1 MVKCAQLNLLFL
13 YRLSMQTFSFRPA
26 LIALS
31 VASAI
36 ANSAIAA
43 DDMEHLTIL
52 GSAQAVNDIPG
63 SAHMISESELEKFDF
78 TDIMR
83 TLTSVPGVYVLEEDG
98 YGLRPNI
105 GMRGTGQNRSEK
117 VTIMEDGVLAAPA
130 PYSAPSAYYFPT
142 AGRMQQI
149 EVLKGTSS
157 AMYGPRTT
165 GGVINMLSR
174 SIPQEALAGQV
185 NLSAGED
192 GFAKVHAYVGGAGE
206 NVSSLVEIFRY
217 QADGFKDVNHTGDD
231 TGFVKNDIMA
241 KMMINSD
248 ADAKYYQE
256 LEFKLKYSD
265 EDSDETYMGLTEAD
279 FKANPYSRY
288 SASQLDNMATE
299 HKQLQINHHIKLSD
313 RFSLGTTAYYN
324 EFSRNWYKTSS
335 VGTWATD
342 IDGDYIFDTDNEHV
356 IDKSSLGGGG
366 IDKAA
371 AFDRNA
377 NNETLYVDVKAN
389 SRDYESKGIQ
399 TVLDADF
406 GAHQVKFGA
415 RYHEDEM
422 DRFQWV
428 DNYSMDNSYEMTL
441 IQAGIHGTDSNRID
455 SAEAVAL
462 FVHDEFTFGDFIIN
476 AGLRYED
483 MTISR
488 KDWDKGVIDRSQPL
502 KKDVSNDVDVLLPS
516 LAITYRVNNDLV
528 IIGGIQKGFAPP
540 APGNDKSENEESI
553 NYELGFRYNNEALRA
568 EALYF
573 FSDYDNMHGN
583 CTASQNCNDDNIGD
597 QYNAGEVKVS
607 GLEVK
612 TGYKF
617 EADALMIPVD
627 LTYTYT
633 ETEFQNSFESGLDVW
648 GSVLAGDELPYVPE
662 NQIQFSIGVVG
673 EKWRSDILVRYMD
686 EMRTTAGHGSLVSD
700 EAIDSRTVVDMAAH
714 YNVSDNQEI
723 TFSVDNLLDKEYMAT
738 RTHGS
743 IMVGKPRSATLG
755 YKYSF

>member
-1 MVKCAQLNLLFL
+1 M
-13 YRLSMQTFSFRPA
+13 RILSSFQPA

-31 VASAI
+31 VFSAI
-36 ANSAIAA
+36 SSAAVA
-43 DDMEHLTIL
+43 DDDMEHLTIF

-63 SAHMISESELEKFDF
+63 SAHMLSQADLEKFDF

-142 AGRMQQI
+142 AGRMQQV

-174 SIPQEALAGQV
+174 AIPEQALAGQV

-192 GFAKVHAYVGGAGE
+192 GFGKAHAYVGGAGK
-206 NVSSLVEIFRY
+206 NVSSVFEVFRY
-217 QADGFKDVNHTGDD
+217 QADGFKNVNHTGAD

-241 KMMINSD
+241 KVLINSD
-248 ADAKYYQE
+248 TDAKYYQE

-288 SASQLDNMATE
+288 SASQLDNMDTS
-299 HKQLQINHHIKLSD
+299 HKQLQVYHHIQLSE
-313 RFSLGTTAYYN
+313 RFTLGTTAYYN

-335 VGTWATD
+335 VGAWATD
-342 IDGDYIFDTDNEHV
+342 ENGAYIFDENNEHV
-356 IDKSSLGGGG
+356 VEKSSLSGGG

-371 AFDRNA
+371 AFDQNA
-377 NNETLYVDVKAN
+377 NNEVLYVDVKAN

-455 SAEAVAL
+455 SAQALAL
-462 FVHDEFTFGDFIIN
+462 FIHDEYTFGDFIIN

-488 KDWDKGVIDRSQPL
+488 KDWDKGVIDRNQPL

-516 LAITYRVNNDLV
+516 LAVTYRVNEDLI
-528 IIGGIQKGFAPP
+528 IIGGVQKGFAPP
-540 APGNDKSENEESI
+540 APGNDKAENEESI
-553 NYELGFRYNNEALRA
+553 NYELGLRFSQDALRA
-568 EALYF
+568 EALF
-573 FSDYDNMHGN
+573 FYSDYENMHGN
-583 CTASQNCNDDNIGD
+583 CTASQGCDDDNIGN

-607 GLEVK
+607 GLEMK
-612 TGYKF
+612 AGYEF
-617 EADALMIPVD
+617 AAGALTFPVD
-627 LTYTYT
+627 VTYTFT
-633 ETEFQNSFESGLDVW
+633 DTEFQNAFESGLETWANVA
-648 GSVLAGDELPYVPE
+648 SGDELPYVPE
-662 NQIQFSIGVVG
+662 NQLQVSVGVVG
-673 EKWRSDILVRYMD
+673 EKWRGDMLVRYMD
-686 EMRTTAGHGSLVSD
+686 EMRTTAGQGAFVSGQS
-700 EAIDSRTVVDMAAH
+700 IDSRTVVDMAAH
-714 YNVSDNQEI
+714 YSIADNQEI
-723 TFSVDNLLDKEYMAT
+723 TFNVDNLLDKEYMST

-743 IMVGKPRSATLG
+743 IMVGKPRSVTLG
-755 YKYSF
+755 YKYRF

>member
-1 MVKCAQLNLLFL
+1 M
-13 YRLSMQTFSFRPA
+13 RILSSFQPA

-31 VASAI
+31 VFSAI
-36 ANSAIAA
+36 SSAAVA
-43 DDMEHLTIL
+43 DDDMEHLTIF

-63 SAHMISESELEKFDF
+63 SAHMLSQADLEKFDF

-142 AGRMQQI
+142 AGRMQQV

-174 SIPQEALAGQV
+174 AIPEQALAGQV

-192 GFAKVHAYVGGAGE
+192 GFGKAHAYVGGAGK
-206 NVSSLVEIFRY
+206 NVSSVFEVFRY
-217 QADGFKDVNHTGDD
+217 QADGFKNVNHTGAD

-241 KMMINSD
+241 KVLINSD
-248 ADAKYYQE
+248 TDAKYYQE

-288 SASQLDNMATE
+288 SASQLDNMDTS
-299 HKQLQINHHIKLSD
+299 HKQLQVNHHIQLSE
-313 RFSLGTTAYYN
+313 RFTLGTTAYYN

-335 VGTWATD
+335 VGAWATD
-342 IDGDYIFDTDNEHV
+342 ENGAYIFDENNEHV
-356 IDKSSLGGGG
+356 VEKSSLSGGG

-371 AFDRNA
+371 AFDQNA
-377 NNETLYVDVKAN
+377 NNEVLYVDVKAN

-455 SAEAVAL
+455 SAQALAL
-462 FVHDEFTFGDFIIN
+462 FIHDEYTFGDFIIN

-488 KDWDKGVIDRSQPL
+488 KDWDKGVIDRNQPL

-516 LAITYRVNNDLV
+516 LAVTYRVNKDLI
-528 IIGGIQKGFAPP
+528 IIGGVQKGFAPP
-540 APGNDKSENEESI
+540 APGNDKAENEESI
-553 NYELGFRYNNEALRA
+553 NYELGLRYSQDALRA
-568 EALYF
+568 EALF
-573 FSDYDNMHGN
+573 FYSDYENMHGN
-583 CTASQNCNDDNIGD
+583 CTASQGCDDDNIGN

-607 GLEVK
+607 GLEMK
-612 TGYKF
+612 AGYEF
-617 EADALMIPVD
+617 AAGALTFPVD
-627 LTYTYT
+627 VTYTFT
-633 ETEFQNSFESGLDVW
+633 DTEFQNAFESGLETWANVA
-648 GSVLAGDELPYVPE
+648 SGDELPYVPE
-662 NQIQFSIGVVG
+662 NQLQVSVGVVG
-673 EKWRSDILVRYMD
+673 EKWRGDMLVRYMD
-686 EMRTTAGHGSLVSD
+686 EMRTTAGQGAFVSGQS
-700 EAIDSRTVVDMAAH
+700 IDSRTVVDMAAH
-714 YNVSDNQEI
+714 YSIADNQEI
-723 TFSVDNLLDKEYMAT
+723 TFNVDNLLDKEYMST

-743 IMVGKPRSATLG
+743 IMVGKPRSVTLG
-755 YKYSF
+755 YKYRF

>member
-1 MVKCAQLNLLFL
+1 M
-13 YRLSMQTFSFRPA
+13 RILSSFQPA

-31 VASAI
+31 VFSAI
-36 ANSAIAA
+36 SNAA
-43 DDMEHLTIL
+43 LADDDMEHLTIF
-52 GSAQAVNDIPG
+52 GSAQAVNDMPG
-63 SAHMISESELEKFDF
+63 SAHMISQADLEKFDF

-117 VTIMEDGVLAAPA
+117 ITIMEDGVLAAPA

-142 AGRMQQI
+142 AGRMQQV

-174 SIPQEALAGQV
+174 TIPEQALAGQV

-192 GFAKVHAYVGGAGE
+192 GFGKAHAYVGGAGK
-206 NVSSLVEIFRY
+206 NVSSVIEVFRY

-241 KMMINSD
+241 KVMINSD
-248 ADAKYYQE
+248 TDAKYYQE

-265 EDSDETYMGLTEAD
+265 EDSDETYMGLTDAD

-288 SASQLDNMATE
+288 SASQLDNMDTS
-299 HKQLQINHHIKLSD
+299 HKQLQINHHIELSE
-313 RFSLGTTAYYN
+313 RFTLGTTAYYN

-335 VGTWATD
+335 VGAWATD
-342 IDGDYIFDTDNEHV
+342 DNGGYLFDDNNEHV
-356 IDKSSLGGGG
+356 VEKSSLSGGG

-371 AFDRNA
+371 AFDRDA
-377 NNETLYVDVKAN
+377 NNEVLYVDVKAN

-455 SAEAVAL
+455 SAQALAL
-462 FVHDEFTFGDFIIN
+462 FIHDEYTVGDFIIN

-488 KDWDKGVIDRSQPL
+488 KDWDKGIIDRSQPL

-516 LAITYRVNNDLV
+516 LAVTYRVNNDLV

-540 APGNDKSENEESI
+540 APGNDKAENEESI
-553 NYELGFRYNNEALRA
+553 NYELGLRYSQEALRA
-568 EALYF
+568 EALF
-573 FSDYDNMHGN
+573 FYSDYENMHGN
-583 CTASQNCNDDNIGD
+583 CTASQGCDDDNIGN

-607 GLEVK
+607 GLEMK
-612 TGYKF
+612 AGYEF
-617 EADALMIPVD
+617 TAGALTFPVD
-627 LTYTYT
+627 VTYTFT
-633 ETEFQNSFESGLDVW
+633 DTEFQNAFESGLETWANVA
-648 GSVLAGDELPYVPE
+648 AGDELPYVPE
-662 NQIQFSIGVVG
+662 NQLQVSLGVVG
-673 EKWRSDILVRYMD
+673 ENWRGDMLVRYMD
-686 EMRTTAGHGSLVSD
+686 EMRTIAGQGALVSGQS
-700 EAIDSRTVVDMAAH
+700 IDSRTVVDMAAH
-714 YNVSDNQEI
+714 YSVAENQEI
-723 TFSVDNLLDKEYMAT
+723 TFNVDNLLDKEYMST

-743 IMVGKPRSATLG
+743 IMVGKPRSVTLG

>member
-1 MVKCAQLNLLFL
+1 MRAIKIIVSFIGVAMRISSL
-13 YRLSMQTFSFRPA
+13 YQPA
-26 LIALS
+26 FIALS
-31 VASAI
+31 VVSAI
-36 ANSAIAA
+36 SNSAIAD
-43 DDMEHLTIL
+43 DDMEHLAIF
-52 GSAQAVNDIPG
+52 GSAQAVNDVPG
-63 SAHMISESELEKFDF
+63 SAHMISQAELEKFDF

-142 AGRMQQI
+142 AGRMQQV

-165 GGVINMLSR
+165 GGVVNMLSR
-174 SIPQEALAGQV
+174 SIPEQALAGQV

-192 GFAKVHAYVGGAGE
+192 GFGKAHAYVGGAGQ
-206 NVSSLVEIFRY
+206 NVSSVFEVFRY

-241 KMMINSD
+241 KVMINSD
-248 ADAKYYQE
+248 NDAKYYQE

-279 FKANPYSRY
+279 FKSDPYSRY
-288 SASQLDNMATE
+288 SASQLDNMDTS

-313 RFSLGTTAYYN
+313 RFTLGTTAYYN
-324 EFSRNWYKTSS
+324 EFSRNWYKTSK
-335 VGTWATD
+335 VGTWAVNPENSEYLFD
-342 IDGDYIFDTDNEHV
+342 EDGEHV
-356 IDKSSLGGGG
+356 IAKSSLGSGG
-366 IDKAA
+366 IEKAA
-371 AFDRNA
+371 AFDQNT
-377 NNETLYVDVKAN
+377 NNELLYVDVKAN

-428 DNYSMDNSYEMTL
+428 DNYTMDSTYEMTL
-441 IQAGIHGTDSNRID
+441 LKAGIHGADSNRID
-455 SAEAVAL
+455 SAEAIAL
-462 FVHDEFTFGDFIIN
+462 FVHDEYTFGDFIFN

-488 KDWDKGVIDRSQPL
+488 KEWKGIIDRNEPTT
-502 KKDVSNDVDVLLPS
+502 KDISNDVDVLLPS
-516 LAITYRVNNDLV
+516 LAVTYRVNNDLV
-528 IIGGIQKGFAPP
+528 IIGGVQKGFAPP
-540 APGNDKSENEESI
+540 APGNDKAENEESI
-553 NYELGFRYNNEALRA
+553 NYELGLRFNQDTLSA
-568 EALYF
+568 EALF
-573 FSDYDNMHGN
+573 FYSDYDNMHGN
-583 CTASQNCNDDNIGD
+583 CTASQGCDEENVGD

-607 GLEVK
+607 GLEAK
-612 TGYKF
+612 AGYEF
-617 EADALMIPVD
+617 AAGSVVIPVG
-627 LTYTYT
+627 LTYTFT
-633 ETEFQNSFESGLDVW
+633 ETEFQNSFESGLDTW
-648 GSVLAGDELPYVPE
+648 GNVEAGFELPYVPE
-662 NQIQFSIGVVG
+662 NQLQLTVGVVG

-686 EMRTTAGHGSLVSD
+686 EMRTTAGQGSLIAD

-714 YNVSDNQEI
+714 YTIADNQEI
-723 TFSVDNLLDKEYMAT
+723 TFNVDNLLDKEYMAT

-743 IMVGKPRSATLG
+743 IMVGKPRSVTLG

>member
-1 MVKCAQLNLLFL
+1 MRISSLF
-13 YRLSMQTFSFRPA
+13 QPA

-31 VASAI
+31 VVSALSNT
-36 ANSAIAA
+36 ATAD
-43 DDMEHLTIL
+43 DDMEHLAIF
-52 GSAQAVNDIPG
+52 GNAQAINDVPG
-63 SAHMISESELEKFDF
+63 SAHMISQAELEKFDF

-165 GGVINMLSR
+165 GGVVNMLSR
-174 SIPQEALAGQV
+174 TIPNEALAGQV

-192 GFAKVHAYVGGAGE
+192 GFAKAHAYVGGAGK
-206 NVSSLVEIFRY
+206 NVSSVVEVFRY
-217 QADGFKDVNHTGDD
+217 QADGFKSVNHTGDD

-241 KMMINSD
+241 KVMINSD
-248 ADAKYYQE
+248 ADAKHYQE

-265 EDSDETYMGLTEAD
+265 ENSDETYMGLTEAD
-279 FKANPYSRY
+279 FEASPYSRY
-288 SASQLDNMATE
+288 SASQLDNMDTK
-299 HKQLQINHHIKLSD
+299 HKQLQINHHIKLSE
-313 RFSLGTTAYYN
+313 RFTLGTSAYYN
-324 EFSRNWYKTSS
+324 EFSRNWFKTSS
-335 VGTWATD
+335 VNGNGLSDGA
-342 IDGDYIFDTDNEHV
+342 IDD
-356 IDKSSLGGGG
+356 
-366 IDKAA
+366 AA
-371 AFDRNA
+371 AFDNGTFG
-377 NNETLYVDVKAN
+377 NDEISVDVKAN
-389 SRDYESKGIQ
+389 SRAYESQGIQ

-428 DNYSMDNSYEMTL
+428 NKYSLDNTNYEMTL
-441 IQAGIHGTDSNRID
+441 TEAGIHGADSNRID
-455 SAEAVAL
+455 SAEAIAL
-462 FVHDEFTFGDFIIN
+462 FVHDEYTIGDFIIN

-488 KDWDKGVIDRSQPL
+488 KDWDKGVIDRNAPL
-502 KKDVSNDVDVLLPS
+502 KKDVSNNIEVLLPS
-516 LAITYRVNNDLV
+516 LAVTYRVNNDLI
-528 IIGGIQKGFAPP
+528 IIGGVQKGFAPP
-540 APGNDKSENEESI
+540 APGNDKTENEESI
-553 NYELGFRYNNEALRA
+553 NYELGLRYNKQAFSGEAL
-568 EALYF
+568 F
-573 FSDYDNMHGN
+573 FYSDYENMHGN
-583 CTASQNCNDDNIGD
+583 CTASQGCDDENIGN

-612 TGYKF
+612 TGYEF
-617 EADALMIPVD
+617 AAGALTIPVD
-627 LTYTYT
+627 LTYTFT
-633 ETEFQNSFESGLDVW
+633 TTEFQNSFQSGLDTW
-648 GSVLAGDELPYVPE
+648 GNVTVGDELPYVPE
-662 NQIQFSIGVVG
+662 NQLQLSVGVVG
-673 EKWRSDILVRYMD
+673 EQWRSDILVRYVD
-686 EMRTTAGHGSLVSD
+686 EMRTTAGQGAVFAS
-700 EAIDSRTVVDMAAH
+700 EAIASHTVVDMAAH
-714 YNVSDNQEI
+714 YNIADNQEI

-738 RTHGS
+738 RAHGS
-743 IMVGKPRSATLG
+743 IMAGKPRSVTLG

>member
-1 MVKCAQLNLLFL
+1 M
-13 YRLSMQTFSFRPA
+13 RILSSFQPA

-31 VASAI
+31 VFSAI
-36 ANSAIAA
+36 SSAAVA
-43 DDMEHLTIL
+43 DDDMEHLTIF

-63 SAHMISESELEKFDF
+63 SAHMLSQADLEKFDF

-142 AGRMQQI
+142 AGRMQQV

-174 SIPQEALAGQV
+174 AIPEQALAGQV

-192 GFAKVHAYVGGAGE
+192 GFGKAHAYVGGAGK
-206 NVSSLVEIFRY
+206 NVSSVFEVFRY
-217 QADGFKDVNHTGDD
+217 QADGFKNVNHTGAD

-241 KMMINSD
+241 KVLINSD
-248 ADAKYYQE
+248 TDAKFYQE

-288 SASQLDNMATE
+288 SASQLDNMDTS
-299 HKQLQINHHIKLSD
+299 HKQLQVNHHIQLSE
-313 RFSLGTTAYYN
+313 RFTLGTTAYYN

-335 VGTWATD
+335 VGAWATD
-342 IDGDYIFDTDNEHV
+342 ENGAYIFDENNEHV
-356 IDKSSLGGGG
+356 VEKSSLSGGG

-371 AFDRNA
+371 AFDQNA
-377 NNETLYVDVKAN
+377 NNEVLYVDVKAN

-455 SAEAVAL
+455 SAQALAL
-462 FVHDEFTFGDFIIN
+462 FIHDEYTFGDFIIN

-488 KDWDKGVIDRSQPL
+488 KDWDKGVIDRNQPL

-516 LAITYRVNNDLV
+516 LAVTYRVNKDLI
-528 IIGGIQKGFAPP
+528 IIGGVQKGFAPP
-540 APGNDKSENEESI
+540 APGNDKAENEESI
-553 NYELGFRYNNEALRA
+553 NYELGLRFSQDALRA
-568 EALYF
+568 EALF
-573 FSDYDNMHGN
+573 FYSDYENMHGN
-583 CTASQNCNDDNIGD
+583 CTASQGCDDDNIGN

-607 GLEVK
+607 GLEMK
-612 TGYKF
+612 AGYEF
-617 EADALMIPVD
+617 AAGALTFPVD
-627 LTYTYT
+627 VTYTFT
-633 ETEFQNSFESGLDVW
+633 DTEFQNAFESGLETWANVA
-648 GSVLAGDELPYVPE
+648 SGDELPYVPE
-662 NQIQFSIGVVG
+662 NQLQVSVGVVG
-673 EKWRSDILVRYMD
+673 EKWRGDMLVRYMD
-686 EMRTTAGHGSLVSD
+686 EMRTTAGQGAFVSGQS
-700 EAIDSRTVVDMAAH
+700 IDSRTVVDMAAH
-714 YNVSDNQEI
+714 YSIADNQEI
-723 TFSVDNLLDKEYMAT
+723 TFNVDNLLDKEYMST

-743 IMVGKPRSATLG
+743 IMVGKPRSVTLG
-755 YKYSF
+755 YKYRF

>member
-1 MVKCAQLNLLFL
+1 M
-13 YRLSMQTFSFRPA
+13 RILSSFQPA

-31 VASAI
+31 VFSAI
-36 ANSAIAA
+36 SSAAVA
-43 DDMEHLTIL
+43 DDDMEHLTIF
-52 GSAQAVNDIPG
+52 GNAQAVNDIPG
-63 SAHMISESELEKFDF
+63 SAHMLSQADLEKFDF

-142 AGRMQQI
+142 AGRMQQV

-174 SIPQEALAGQV
+174 AIPEQALAGQV

-192 GFAKVHAYVGGAGE
+192 GFGKAHAYVGGAGK
-206 NVSSLVEIFRY
+206 NVSSVFEVFRY
-217 QADGFKDVNHTGDD
+217 QADGFKNVNHTGAD

-241 KMMINSD
+241 KVLINSD
-248 ADAKYYQE
+248 TDAKYYQE

-288 SASQLDNMATE
+288 SASQLDNMDTS
-299 HKQLQINHHIKLSD
+299 HKQLQINHHIQLSE
-313 RFSLGTTAYYN
+313 RFTLGTTAYYN

-335 VGTWATD
+335 VGAWATD
-342 IDGDYIFDTDNEHV
+342 ENGAYIFDENNEHV
-356 IDKSSLGGGG
+356 VEKSSLSGGG

-371 AFDRNA
+371 AFDQNA
-377 NNETLYVDVKAN
+377 NNEVLYVDVKAN

-455 SAEAVAL
+455 SAQALAL
-462 FVHDEFTFGDFIIN
+462 FIHDEYTFGDFIIN

-488 KDWDKGVIDRSQPL
+488 KDWDKGVIDRNQPL

-516 LAITYRVNNDLV
+516 LAVTYRVNKDLI
-528 IIGGIQKGFAPP
+528 IIGGVQKGFAPP
-540 APGNDKSENEESI
+540 APGNDKAENEESI
-553 NYELGFRYNNEALRA
+553 NYELGLRFSQDALRA
-568 EALYF
+568 EALF
-573 FSDYDNMHGN
+573 FYSDYENMHGN
-583 CTASQNCNDDNIGD
+583 CTASQGCDDDNIGN

-607 GLEVK
+607 GLEMK
-612 TGYKF
+612 AGYEF
-617 EADALMIPVD
+617 AAGALTFPVD
-627 LTYTYT
+627 VTYTFT
-633 ETEFQNSFESGLDVW
+633 DTEFQNAFESGLETWANVA
-648 GSVLAGDELPYVPE
+648 SGDELPYVPE
-662 NQIQFSIGVVG
+662 NQLQVSVGVVG
-673 EKWRSDILVRYMD
+673 EKWRGDMLVRYMD
-686 EMRTTAGHGSLVSD
+686 EMRTTAGQGAFVSGQS
-700 EAIDSRTVVDMAAH
+700 IDSRTVVDMAAH
-714 YNVSDNQEI
+714 YSIADNQEI
-723 TFSVDNLLDKEYMAT
+723 TFNVDNLLDKEYMST

-743 IMVGKPRSATLG
+743 IMVGKPRSVTLG
-755 YKYSF
+755 YKYRF

>member
-1 MVKCAQLNLLFL
+1 M
-13 YRLSMQTFSFRPA
+13 RILSSFQPA

-31 VASAI
+31 VFSAI
-36 ANSAIAA
+36 SSAAVA
-43 DDMEHLTIL
+43 DDDMEHLTIF
-52 GSAQAVNDIPG
+52 GNAQAVNDIPG
-63 SAHMISESELEKFDF
+63 SAHMLSQADLEKFDF

-142 AGRMQQI
+142 AGRMQQV

-174 SIPQEALAGQV
+174 AIPEQALAGQV

-192 GFAKVHAYVGGAGE
+192 GFGKAHAYVGGAGK
-206 NVSSLVEIFRY
+206 NVSSVFEVFRY
-217 QADGFKDVNHTGDD
+217 QADGFKNVNHTGAD

-241 KMMINSD
+241 KVLINSD
-248 ADAKYYQE
+248 TDAKYYQE

-288 SASQLDNMATE
+288 SASQLDNMDTS
-299 HKQLQINHHIKLSD
+299 HKQLQVNHHIQLSE
-313 RFSLGTTAYYN
+313 RFTLGTTAYYN

-335 VGTWATD
+335 VGAWATD
-342 IDGDYIFDTDNEHV
+342 ENGAYIFDENNEHV
-356 IDKSSLGGGG
+356 VEKSSLSGGG

-371 AFDRNA
+371 AFDRYA
-377 NNETLYVDVKAN
+377 NNEVLYVDVKAN

-455 SAEAVAL
+455 SAQALAL
-462 FVHDEFTFGDFIIN
+462 FIHDEYTFGDFIIN

-488 KDWDKGVIDRSQPL
+488 KDWDKGVIDRNQPL

-516 LAITYRVNNDLV
+516 LAVTYRVNKDLI
-528 IIGGIQKGFAPP
+528 IIGGVQKGFAPP
-540 APGNDKSENEESI
+540 APGNDKAENEESI
-553 NYELGFRYNNEALRA
+553 NYELGLRFSQDALRA
-568 EALYF
+568 EALF
-573 FSDYDNMHGN
+573 FYSDYENMHGN
-583 CTASQNCNDDNIGD
+583 CTASQGCDDDNIGN

-607 GLEVK
+607 GLEMK
-612 TGYKF
+612 AGYEF
-617 EADALMIPVD
+617 AAGALTFPVD
-627 LTYTYT
+627 VTYTFT
-633 ETEFQNSFESGLDVW
+633 DTEFQNAFESGLETWANVA
-648 GSVLAGDELPYVPE
+648 SGDELPYVPE
-662 NQIQFSIGVVG
+662 NQLQVSVGVVG
-673 EKWRSDILVRYMD
+673 EKWRGDMLVRYMD
-686 EMRTTAGHGSLVSD
+686 EMRTTAGQGAFVSGQS
-700 EAIDSRTVVDMAAH
+700 IDSRTVVDMAAH
-714 YNVSDNQEI
+714 YSIADNQEI
-723 TFSVDNLLDKEYMAT
+723 TFNVDNLLDKEYMST

-743 IMVGKPRSATLG
+743 IMVGKPRSVTLG
-755 YKYSF
+755 YKYRF

>member
-1 MVKCAQLNLLFL
+1 M
-13 YRLSMQTFSFRPA
+13 RILSSFQPA

-31 VASAI
+31 VFSAI
-36 ANSAIAA
+36 SSAAVA
-43 DDMEHLTIL
+43 DDDMEHLTIF

-63 SAHMISESELEKFDF
+63 SAHMLSQADLEKFDF

-142 AGRMQQI
+142 AGRMQQV

-174 SIPQEALAGQV
+174 AIPEQALAGQV

-192 GFAKVHAYVGGAGE
+192 GFGKAHAYIGGAGK
-206 NVSSLVEIFRY
+206 NVSSVFEVFRY
-217 QADGFKDVNHTGDD
+217 QADGFKNVNHTGAD

-241 KMMINSD
+241 KVLINSD
-248 ADAKYYQE
+248 TDAKYYQE

-288 SASQLDNMATE
+288 SASQLDNMDTE
-299 HKQLQINHHIKLSD
+299 HKQLQVNHHIKLSE
-313 RFSLGTTAYYN
+313 RFTLGTTAYYN
-324 EFSRNWYKTSS
+324 EFSRNWYKTSK
-335 VGTWATD
+335 VNG
-342 IDGDYIFDTDNEHV
+342 
-356 IDKSSLGGGG
+356 KSLSSGG
-366 IDKAA
+366 IDFAA
-371 AFDRNA
+371 AFDNGSFSDD
-377 NNETLYVDVKAN
+377 EISVDVKAN
-389 SRDYESKGIQ
+389 SRDYLSKGIQ
-399 TVLDADF
+399 TVLNADF
-406 GAHQVKFGA
+406 GDHQVKFGA

-428 DNYSMDNSYEMTL
+428 DSYALDNAKYEMTL
-441 IQAGIHGTDSNRID
+441 TEAGIHGADSNRID

-462 FVHDEFTFGDFIIN
+462 FVHDEYSVGDFIIN

-488 KDWDKGVIDRSQPL
+488 KEWKGIIDRNALPT
-502 KKDVSNDVDVLLPS
+502 KDISNKVDVLLPS
-516 LAITYRVNNDLV
+516 LAVTYRVNNDVV
-528 IIGGIQKGFAPP
+528 IIGGVQKGFAPP
-540 APGNDKSENEESI
+540 APGNDKAENEESI
-553 NYELGFRYNNEALRA
+553 NYELGLRYSQDALRA
-568 EALYF
+568 EALF
-573 FSDYDNMHGN
+573 FYSDYENMHGN
-583 CTASQNCNDDNIGD
+583 CTASQGCDDDNIGN

-607 GLEVK
+607 GLEMK
-612 TGYKF
+612 AGYEF
-617 EADALMIPVD
+617 AAGALTFPVD
-627 LTYTYT
+627 VTYTFT
-633 ETEFQNSFESGLDVW
+633 DTEFQNAFESGLETWANVA
-648 GSVLAGDELPYVPE
+648 SGDELPYVPE
-662 NQIQFSIGVVG
+662 NQLQVSVGVVG
-673 EKWRSDILVRYMD
+673 EKWRGDMLVRYMD
-686 EMRTTAGHGSLVSD
+686 EMRTTAGQGAFVSGQS
-700 EAIDSRTVVDMAAH
+700 IDSRTVVDMAAH
-714 YNVSDNQEI
+714 YSIADNQEI
-723 TFSVDNLLDKEYMAT
+723 TFNVDNLLDKEYMST

-743 IMVGKPRSATLG
+743 IMVGKPRSVTLG

>member
-1 MVKCAQLNLLFL
+1 M
-13 YRLSMQTFSFRPA
+13 RILSSFQPA

-31 VASAI
+31 VFSAI
-36 ANSAIAA
+36 SSAAVA
-43 DDMEHLTIL
+43 DDDMEHLTIF

-63 SAHMISESELEKFDF
+63 SAHMLSQADLEKFDF

-142 AGRMQQI
+142 AGRMQQV

-174 SIPQEALAGQV
+174 AIPEQALAGQV

-192 GFAKVHAYVGGAGE
+192 GFGKAHAYVGGAGK
-206 NVSSLVEIFRY
+206 NVSSVFEVFRY
-217 QADGFKDVNHTGDD
+217 QADGFKNVNHTGAD

-241 KMMINSD
+241 KVLINSD
-248 ADAKYYQE
+248 TDAKYYQE

-288 SASQLDNMATE
+288 SASQLDNMDTS
-299 HKQLQINHHIKLSD
+299 HKQLQVNHHIQLSE
-313 RFSLGTTAYYN
+313 RFTLGTTAYYN

-335 VGTWATD
+335 VGAWATD
-342 IDGDYIFDTDNEHV
+342 ENGAYIFDENNEHV
-356 IDKSSLGGGG
+356 VEKSSLSGGG

-371 AFDRNA
+371 AFDQNA
-377 NNETLYVDVKAN
+377 NNEVLYVDVKAN

-455 SAEAVAL
+455 SAQALAL
-462 FVHDEFTFGDFIIN
+462 FIHDEYTFGDFIIN

-488 KDWDKGVIDRSQPL
+488 KDWDKGVIDRNQPL

-516 LAITYRVNNDLV
+516 LAVTYRVNKDLI
-528 IIGGIQKGFAPP
+528 IIGGVQKGFAPP
-540 APGNDKSENEESI
+540 APGNDKAENEESI
-553 NYELGFRYNNEALRA
+553 NYELGLRFSQDALRA
-568 EALYF
+568 EALF
-573 FSDYDNMHGN
+573 FYSDYENMHGN
-583 CTASQNCNDDNIGD
+583 CTASQGCDDDNIGN

-607 GLEVK
+607 GLEMK
-612 TGYKF
+612 AGYEF
-617 EADALMIPVD
+617 AAGALTFPVD
-627 LTYTYT
+627 VTYTFT
-633 ETEFQNSFESGLDVW
+633 DTEFQNAFESGLETWANVA
-648 GSVLAGDELPYVPE
+648 SGDELPYVPE
-662 NQIQFSIGVVG
+662 NQLQVSVGVVG
-673 EKWRSDILVRYMD
+673 EKWRGDMLVRYMD
-686 EMRTTAGHGSLVSD
+686 EMRTTAGQGAFVSGQS
-700 EAIDSRTVVDMAAH
+700 IDSRTVVDMAAH
-714 YNVSDNQEI
+714 YSIADNQEI
-723 TFSVDNLLDKEYMAT
+723 TFNVDNLLDKEYMST

-743 IMVGKPRSATLG
+743 IMVGKPRSVTLG
-755 YKYSF
+755 YKYRF

>member
-1 MVKCAQLNLLFL
+1 M
-13 YRLSMQTFSFRPA
+13 RILSSFQPA

-31 VASAI
+31 VFSAI
-36 ANSAIAA
+36 SSAAVA
-43 DDMEHLTIL
+43 DDDMEHLTIF
-52 GSAQAVNDIPG
+52 GNAQAVNDIPG
-63 SAHMISESELEKFDF
+63 SAHMLSQADLEKFDF

-142 AGRMQQI
+142 AGRMQQV

-174 SIPQEALAGQV
+174 AIPEQALAGQV

-192 GFAKVHAYVGGAGE
+192 GFGKAHAYVGGAGK
-206 NVSSLVEIFRY
+206 NVSSVFEVFRY
-217 QADGFKDVNHTGDD
+217 QADGFKNVNHTGAD

-241 KMMINSD
+241 KVLINSD
-248 ADAKYYQE
+248 TDAKYYQE

-288 SASQLDNMATE
+288 SASQLDNMDTS
-299 HKQLQINHHIKLSD
+299 HKQLQVNHHIQLSE
-313 RFSLGTTAYYN
+313 RFTLGTTAYYN

-335 VGTWATD
+335 VGAWATD
-342 IDGDYIFDTDNEHV
+342 ENGAYIFDENNEHV
-356 IDKSSLGGGG
+356 VEKSSLSGGG

-371 AFDRNA
+371 AFDQNA
-377 NNETLYVDVKAN
+377 NNEVLYVDVKAN

-455 SAEAVAL
+455 SAQALAL
-462 FVHDEFTFGDFIIN
+462 FIHDEYTFGDFIIN

-488 KDWDKGVIDRSQPL
+488 KDWDKGVIDRNQPL

-516 LAITYRVNNDLV
+516 LAVTYRVNKDLI
-528 IIGGIQKGFAPP
+528 IIGGVQKGFAPP
-540 APGNDKSENEESI
+540 APGNDKAENEESI
-553 NYELGFRYNNEALRA
+553 NYELGLRFSQDALRA
-568 EALYF
+568 EALF
-573 FSDYDNMHGN
+573 FYSDYENMHGN
-583 CTASQNCNDDNIGD
+583 CTASQGCDDDNIGN

-607 GLEVK
+607 GLEMK
-612 TGYKF
+612 AGYEF
-617 EADALMIPVD
+617 AAGALTFPVD
-627 LTYTYT
+627 VTYTFT
-633 ETEFQNSFESGLDVW
+633 DTEFQNAFESGLETWANVA
-648 GSVLAGDELPYVPE
+648 SGDELPYVPE
-662 NQIQFSIGVVG
+662 NQLQVSVGVVG
-673 EKWRSDILVRYMD
+673 EKWRGDMLVRYMD
-686 EMRTTAGHGSLVSD
+686 EMRTTAGQGAFVSGQS
-700 EAIDSRTVVDMAAH
+700 IDSRTVVDMAAH
-714 YNVSDNQEI
+714 YSIADNQEI
-723 TFSVDNLLDKEYMAT
+723 TFNVDNLLDKEYMST

-743 IMVGKPRSATLG
+743 IMVGKPRSVTLG
-755 YKYSF
+755 YKYRF

>member
-1 MVKCAQLNLLFL
+1 M
-13 YRLSMQTFSFRPA
+13 RILSSFQPA

-31 VASAI
+31 VFSAI
-36 ANSAIAA
+36 SSAAVA
-43 DDMEHLTIL
+43 DDDMEHLTIF
-52 GSAQAVNDIPG
+52 GNAQAVNDIPG
-63 SAHMISESELEKFDF
+63 SAHMLSQADLEKFDF

-142 AGRMQQI
+142 AGRMQQV

-174 SIPQEALAGQV
+174 AIPEQALAGQV

-192 GFAKVHAYVGGAGE
+192 GFGKAHAYVGGAGK
-206 NVSSLVEIFRY
+206 NVSSVFEVFRY
-217 QADGFKDVNHTGDD
+217 QADGFKNVNHTGAD

-241 KMMINSD
+241 KVLINSD
-248 ADAKYYQE
+248 TDAKYYQE

-288 SASQLDNMATE
+288 SASQLDNMDTS
-299 HKQLQINHHIKLSD
+299 HKQLQINHHIQLSE
-313 RFSLGTTAYYN
+313 RFTLGTTAYYN

-335 VGTWATD
+335 VGAWATD
-342 IDGDYIFDTDNEHV
+342 ESGAYIFDENNEHV
-356 IDKSSLGGGG
+356 VEKSSLSGGG

-371 AFDRNA
+371 AFDQNA
-377 NNETLYVDVKAN
+377 NNEVLYVDVKAN

-455 SAEAVAL
+455 SAQALAL
-462 FVHDEFTFGDFIIN
+462 FIHDEYTFGDFIIN

-488 KDWDKGVIDRSQPL
+488 KDWDKGVIDRNQPL

-516 LAITYRVNNDLV
+516 LAVTYRVNKDLI
-528 IIGGIQKGFAPP
+528 IIGGVQKGFAPP
-540 APGNDKSENEESI
+540 APGNDKAENEESI
-553 NYELGFRYNNEALRA
+553 NYELGLRFSQDALRA
-568 EALYF
+568 EALF
-573 FSDYDNMHGN
+573 FYSDYENMHGN
-583 CTASQNCNDDNIGD
+583 CTASQGCDDDNIGN

-607 GLEVK
+607 GLEMK
-612 TGYKF
+612 AGYEF
-617 EADALMIPVD
+617 AAGALTFPVD
-627 LTYTYT
+627 VTYTFT
-633 ETEFQNSFESGLDVW
+633 DTEFQNAFESGLETWANVA
-648 GSVLAGDELPYVPE
+648 SGDELPYVPE
-662 NQIQFSIGVVG
+662 NQLQVSVGVVG
-673 EKWRSDILVRYMD
+673 EKWRGDMLVRYMD
-686 EMRTTAGHGSLVSD
+686 EMRTTAGQGAFVSGQS
-700 EAIDSRTVVDMAAH
+700 IDSRTVVDMAAH
-714 YNVSDNQEI
+714 YSIADNQEI
-723 TFSVDNLLDKEYMAT
+723 TFNVDNLLDKEYMST

-743 IMVGKPRSATLG
+743 IMVGKPRSVTLG
-755 YKYSF
+755 YKYRF

>member
-1 MVKCAQLNLLFL
+1 M
-13 YRLSMQTFSFRPA
+13 RILSSFQPA

-31 VASAI
+31 VFSAI
-36 ANSAIAA
+36 SSAAVA
-43 DDMEHLTIL
+43 DDDMEHLTIF

-63 SAHMISESELEKFDF
+63 SAHMLSQADLEKFDF

-142 AGRMQQI
+142 AGRMQQV

-174 SIPQEALAGQV
+174 AIPEQALAGQV

-192 GFAKVHAYVGGAGE
+192 GFGKAHAYVGGAGK
-206 NVSSLVEIFRY
+206 NVSSVFEVFRY
-217 QADGFKDVNHTGDD
+217 QADGFKNVNHTGAD

-241 KMMINSD
+241 KVLINSD
-248 ADAKYYQE
+248 TDAKYYQE

-288 SASQLDNMATE
+288 SASQLDNMDTS
-299 HKQLQINHHIKLSD
+299 HKQLQVNHHIQLSE
-313 RFSLGTTAYYN
+313 RFTLGTTAYYN

-335 VGTWATD
+335 VGAWATD
-342 IDGDYIFDTDNEHV
+342 ENGAYIFDENNEHV
-356 IDKSSLGGGG
+356 VEKSSLSGGG

-371 AFDRNA
+371 AFDQNA
-377 NNETLYVDVKAN
+377 NNEVLYVDVKAN

-455 SAEAVAL
+455 SAQALAL
-462 FVHDEFTFGDFIIN
+462 FIHDEYTFGDFIIN

-488 KDWDKGVIDRSQPL
+488 KDWDKGVIDRNQPL

-516 LAITYRVNNDLV
+516 LAVTYRVNKDLI
-528 IIGGIQKGFAPP
+528 IIGGVQKGFAPP
-540 APGNDKSENEESI
+540 APGNDKAENEESI
-553 NYELGFRYNNEALRA
+553 NYELGLRFSQDALRA
-568 EALYF
+568 EALF
-573 FSDYDNMHGN
+573 FYSDYENMHGN
-583 CTASQNCNDDNIGD
+583 CTASQGCDDDNIGN

-607 GLEVK
+607 GLEMK
-612 TGYKF
+612 AGYEF
-617 EADALMIPVD
+617 AAGALTFPVD
-627 LTYTYT
+627 VTYTFT
-633 ETEFQNSFESGLDVW
+633 DTEFQNAFESGLETWANVA
-648 GSVLAGDELPYVPE
+648 SGDELPYVPE
-662 NQIQFSIGVVG
+662 NQLQVSVGVVG
-673 EKWRSDILVRYMD
+673 EKWRGDMLVRYMD
-686 EMRTTAGHGSLVSD
+686 EMRTTAGQGAFVSGQS
-700 EAIDSRTVVDMAAH
+700 IDSRTVVDMAAH
-714 YNVSDNQEI
+714 YSIADNQEI
-723 TFSVDNLLDKEYMAT
+723 TFNVDNLLDKEYMST

-743 IMVGKPRSATLG
+743 IMVGKPRSVTLG